1 MWFPAMI
8 ARALDKGF
16 HLPRRF
22 VLKKGSTGK
31 FRLNLLATNG
41 QVVATSESYESK
53 AAAMRGI
60 QSVRR
65 LAADAVLDDQTAPR
79 SGPVSNTPTKRAATR
94 RTKADGAAAVG

>member
-1 MWFPAMI
+1 MWFLTMI
-8 ARALDKGF
+8 ARALDKEVPSARQVRAQEG
-16 HLPRRF
+16 LDRKARF
-22 VLKKGSTGK
+22 
-31 FRLNLLATNG
+31 NLLATNG
-41 QVVATSESYESK
+41 HVGATSESYESK